1 MLGLSVNIVGV
12 DFSGAKAD
20 NVTWMAHG
28 SLNDSLTGHE
38 LTLDGCRAVNRA
50 ELSSALEALPGGS
63 VAALDFPFSVP
74 LEFARFWQPQAT
86 SMPQLWQAALHMDL
100 NQFIGLRDE
109 FVDRYGEPKRLI
121 DTLHPESYSCLHK
134 VNPNMVPMTFR
145 GMQMLARLWPAGCD
159 VPPLPPQGAG
169 KALLLEVMP
178 GAVLR
183 ALKLPFK
190 GYKNGTRK
198 LDLRR
203 QILDGLPGRIPL
215 ALPNLEDLRDDCMHS
230 HDCLDAVVAA
240 VAAALW
246 ATDPAM
252 FRLPAPQDGP
262 DGGQDNGSS
271 LMTEGWLYAPVHIR
285 DRYPGPHPG

>member
-1 MLGLSVNIVGV
+1 MHIVGV

-20 NVTWMAHG
+20 NVTWMAQAT
-28 SLNDSLTGHE
+28 LAGHE

-50 ELSSALEALPGGS
+50 GLCSALEALPGGS

-86 SMPQLWQAALHMDL
+86 GMPQLWQAALDMDL
-100 NQFIGLRDE
+100 GQFLGFRDE

-145 GMQMLARLWPAGCD
+145 GMQMLAHLWPAGCD

-190 GYKNGTRK
+190 GYKNGTRR

-203 QILDGLPGRIPL
+203 QILEGLPGRIPL
-215 ALPNLEDLRDDCMHS
+215 ALPNLEDFRDDCMYS

-246 ATDPAM
+246 VTDPAM
-252 FRLPAPQDGP
+252 FRLPTPQDG
-262 DGGQDNGSS
+262 QENGSS
-271 LMTEGWLYAPVHIR
+271 LMPYPKIEGWLYAPVHIG
-285 DRYPGPHPG
+285 DHYPDAMPG

>member
-1 MLGLSVNIVGV
+1 MDIVGV
-12 DFSGAKAD
+12 DFSGSKAD
-20 NVTWMAHG
+20 NVTWMASG
-28 SLNDSLTGHE
+28 SLTGRE
-38 LTLDGCRAVNRA
+38 LTLHGCRAVKRA
-50 ELSSALEALPGGS
+50 DLLSTLEALPGGS

-74 LEFARFWQPQAT
+74 LEFARFWQPQAR
-86 SMPQLWQAALHMDL
+86 SMTQLWQAALDMDFD
-100 NQFIGLRDE
+100 QFIGLRDE

-183 ALKLPFK
+183 ALELPFK
-190 GYKNGTRK
+190 GYKNGTRT
-198 LDLRR
+198 LELRR
-203 QILDGLPGRIPL
+203 QILEGLPGRIPL
-215 ALPNLEDLRDDCMHS
+215 ELPNLEDLQDDCMAS

-246 ATDPAM
+246 STDPAM
-252 FRLPAPQDGP
+252 FRLPAPQDGRE
-262 DGGQDNGSS
+262 NCSS
-271 LMTEGWLYAPVHIR
+271 LMPNPMIEGWLYAPVHIG
-285 DRYPGPHPG
+285 DRYPGFHPG